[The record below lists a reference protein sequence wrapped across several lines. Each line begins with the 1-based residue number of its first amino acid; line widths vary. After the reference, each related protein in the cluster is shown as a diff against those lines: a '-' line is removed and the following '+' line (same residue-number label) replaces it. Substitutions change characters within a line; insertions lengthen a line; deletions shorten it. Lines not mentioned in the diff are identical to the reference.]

1 MFLALP
7 REGFGFWFK
16 QGGWVGS
23 RYDFYLSTLVIE
35 QYTWCDALV
44 GGLVIATGSTQN
56 YPYGFADKVFSLW
69 NESKALGDVQIPD
82 VRGVSEVHDWADAQ
96 LSGIDAFL
104 MASATTCKAKRTKV
118 CQV

>member
-1 MFLALP
+1 
-7 REGFGFWFK
+7 
-16 QGGWVGS
+16 
-23 RYDFYLSTLVIE
+23 LVIE

-69 NESKALGDVQIPD
+69 KESKALGDVQIPD

-104 MASATTCKAKRTKV
+104 MASATTCKAKRSKV